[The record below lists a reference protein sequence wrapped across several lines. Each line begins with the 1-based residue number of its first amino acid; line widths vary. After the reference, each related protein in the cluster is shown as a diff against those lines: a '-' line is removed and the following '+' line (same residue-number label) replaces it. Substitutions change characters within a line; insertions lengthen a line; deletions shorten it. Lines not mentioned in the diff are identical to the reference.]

1 MSEELKE
8 TECKC
13 NGSSSNHN
21 SCLTAILVAIIVVL
35 VGCIIY
41 LDRHKIADF
50 FTGENQT
57 EVQTEEN
64 EPVIVED
71 VPLTIKDF
79 LEMREV
85 MREDRRIDSIFLSI
99 PEVVLVDILTQ
110 HGTSLSNAD
119 VVHIYEANPRDYNK
133 VVSGAKAQ
141 QYVEDSIKRDA
152 NNDSLPNK

>member
-1 MSEELKE
+1 MNEELKE
-8 TECKC
+8 TEFKC
-13 NGSSSNHN
+13 NCRKSN
-21 SCLTAILVAIIVVL
+21 SCLTAILVAIVVIL
-35 VGCIIY
+35 IGCIIY
-41 LDRHKIADF
+41 LDRNRIADF

-57 EVQTEEN
+57 EVQIEEN
-64 EPVIVED
+64 EPVIIED
-71 VPLTIKDF
+71 AHLTIKDF

-85 MREDRRIDSIFLSI
+85 MREERRIDSVFLSI

-141 QYVEDSIKRDA
+141 QYVEDNIKRDA
-152 NNDSLPNK
+152 NNDSLLNK